1 MTTSVR
7 PASRRLVAR
16 MMPSSADWPVPWRS
30 LNARSVNASLTAI
43 TGHSSAPSASRRR
56 SRTSPVVVSSVA
68 PPGGLPCACSA
79 VTRSAPSSS
88 VMCGSPAATATT
100 CAAHAS
106 MSSPWIACTFK
117 PSSASAAATS
127 SCVERGF
134 GAHSATSAPPAR
146 SVRTRFAVS
155 EVTCRQAP
163 TLTPASGCSAA
174 KRSAIERSTGI
185 WASAQSIRARPSPA
199 RLGSLISDLVAVMVG
214 LVGPLDREA
223 EVGGL
228 LGAQLGELG
237 AERVEVQPGDLLV
250 EVLGQHVDLLG
261 VLVGLRVQLDLGDR
275 LVRERVRHHEA
286 RVARGVAE
294 DVSGLDHVLERGD
307 LVALHRGLQ
316 RADRID
322 LGDDDTGALAAQR
335 LRAALADV
343 AVAEDDRDLAADH
356 HVGAT
361 VDPVDQ
367 RVPAAVEVVELRL
380 GDRVVDVDR
389 REEELA
395 RVGELVEAVHAG
407 RRLLG

>member
-261 VLVGLRVQLDLGDR
+261 VLVVLRVQLDLGDR
-275 LVRERVRHHEA
+275 LVRERVRHHDDRVAVGELPLVDLRLDVDA
-286 RVARGVAE
+286 LDAVGLHELGDLDLVVEVADVADDGLMLHAGHVVRGDHVAVARGGDE
-294 DVSGLDHVLERGD
+294 DVGGLDHVLERGD

-316 RADRID
+316 RAD
-322 LGDDDTGALAAQR
+322 G
-335 LRAALADV
+335 V
-343 AVAEDDRDLAADH
+343 
-356 HVGAT
+356 
-361 VDPVDQ
+361 
-367 RVPAAVEVVELRL
+367 
-380 GDRVVDVDR
+380 
-389 REEELA
+389 
-395 RVGELVEAVHAG
+395 
-407 RRLLG
+407 